1 MHSSDHAV
9 ITILVNE
16 SDLSENKN
24 YSDDVLTTMYNNL
37 FKTTTT

>member
-16 SDLSENKN
+16 TDFSKN
-24 YSDDVLTTMYNNL
+24 EGYSHYVVTTIYHHL
-37 FKTTTT
+37 VKTTTT